1 MKILKNIFK
10 TIISFKIFIIT
21 FLFTFHLNYQL
32 MIIILNFEISGNKN
46 TDKEVILTIID
57 KIPDNI
63 NDEFSNYLLKELN
76 NTGLF
81 QDIKIRLENNK
92 YFIDV
97 VEYPVIQKIY
107 FDGNER
113 FKDEDLNQLV
123 DELNFNI
130 YNEDNIKNFISELK
144 LIYSS
149 FGYNDIK
156 IDLTKDISD
165 KI

>member
-1 MKILKNIFK
+1 MKYL
-10 TIISFKIFIIT
+10 
-21 FLFTFHLNYQL
+21 
-32 MIIILNFEISGNKN
+32 EIKN

-63 NDEFSNYLLKELN
+63 DDEFSNYLLKELN
-76 NTGLF
+76 NTGFF
-81 QDIKIRLENNK
+81 QEHIKLRLENNK

-97 VEYPVIQKIY
+97 KNIPVIQKIY

-130 YNEDNIKNFISELK
+130 YNEDNIKILSQN
-144 LIYSS
+144 
-149 FGYNDIK
+149 
-156 IDLTKDISD
+156 
-165 KI
+165 

>member
-1 MKILKNIFK
+1 MQNNFE
-10 TIISFKIFIIT
+10 
-21 FLFTFHLNYQL
+21 
-32 MIIILNFEISGNKN
+32 FEISGNKN

-81 QDIKIRLENNK
+81 EDIKIRLEKNK

-97 VEYPVIQKIY
+97 KEYPVIQKIY

-113 FKDEDLNQLV
+113 FKDEELNQLV

-130 YNEDNIKNFISELK
+130 YNQDKIKEFYLR
-144 LIYSS
+144 
-149 FGYNDIK
+149 IK
-156 IDLTKDISD
+156 INLFI
-165 KI
+165 IWL